1 MAESPSST
9 TTLALA
15 PRRKLSA
22 ELHALNARFGH
33 GEVQVGE
40 VLDVM
45 GARAYSLLLVLLAL
59 PFFTPVALLGL
70 STIVGAVIGYLGLRL
85 ALGLQPHLPAR
96 LRTHRLPPRFFGLLL
111 RGAERIIRVL
121 ERITRKRLAF
131 FLTGELPRRLVGLGI
146 LGSALLLMV
155 PIFIP
160 FTNVIP
166 AASII
171 CLAIGLLE
179 EDGLMVLIG
188 FVLLLLSLVFFAAI
202 AFFGVEAFGFFH
214 HWLAA
219 HFGSAAPAPA
229 VTPPT
234 P

>member
-1 MAESPSST
+1 MSDTSSST
-9 TTLALA
+9 SLAVA

-22 ELHALNARFGH
+22 ELHALNQRFGH

-59 PFFTPVALLGL
+59 PFFTPVALLGI
-70 STIVGAVIGYLGLRL
+70 STIVGAVIAYLGLRL
-85 ALGLQPHLPAR
+85 ALGLQPHLPGR
-96 LRTHRLPPRFFGLLL
+96 LRNHRLPPRFFGLLL

-121 ERITRKRLAF
+121 ERITRKRLPGF
-131 FLTGELPRRLVGLGI
+131 VVGGLPRRLTGAGI
-146 LGSALLLMV
+146 LCASLLLMV

-179 EDGLMVLIG
+179 EDGLMILIG
-188 FVLLLLSLVFFAAI
+188 FLLLLLSLVFFAAI
-202 AFFGVEAFGFFH
+202 AFFGVEAFGAIH
-214 HWLAA
+214 HWIAA
-219 HFGSAAPAPA
+219 HFGAAPA
-229 VTPPT
+229 VTPASP
-234 P
+234 